1 MDARDVVAEDDL
13 EVDDGDRVLKTGE
26 AVAQDLRRRI
36 ASGELGS
43 GDRLAPEDEL
53 MEHFGVARTTL
64 REGLRILES
73 QGLVSIRRGRNGG
86 PRVTTPPVERIA
98 QGFALHLQLE
108 HTTLGDLDEARQLI
122 EPALAARLAR
132 HRTQDDLDALAKAI
146 EIAEGAAATKDLRA
160 FGKAATLVHDTIA
173 ERGGNR
179 TLALVSAMLHELVE
193 QYYSEAAG
201 RATPDQLEKA
211 VRSYR
216 RLLRLVEASDAVAA
230 AEHWR
235 KHMSFT
241 IDRSD
246 RSRPLDLYGG

>member
-1 MDARDVVAEDDL
+1 MSAPEV
-13 EVDDGDRVLKTGE
+13 EVDDDDRVLKTGE
-26 AVAQDLRRRI
+26 AVAQSLRRRI
-36 ASGELGS
+36 ASGDLTS
-43 GDRLAPEDEL
+43 GDRLPPEDEL

-64 REGLRILES
+64 REALRILES

-108 HTTLGDLDEARQLI
+108 HTTLGDLDDARQLI

-132 HRTQDDLDALAKAI
+132 QRRKEDLAALASAI
-146 EIAEGAAATKDLRA
+146 ELAERAAASKDQRA
-160 FGKAATLVHDTIA
+160 FGTAATLIHTTLA

-193 QYYSEAAG
+193 QYYTEAAG
-201 RATPDQLEKA
+201 HATAEQLAKA
-211 VRSYR
+211 TRSYR
-216 RLLRLVEASDAVAA
+216 KLLRLVEAGDADGA

-235 KHMSFT
+235 RHMSFT
-241 IDRSD
+241 IERSD
-246 RSRPLDLYGG
+246 RSRPLDLFGTDR